1 MEPGIPD
8 SESFAGVFT
17 LFNNELHT
25 KAPELSYKTRQQ
37 AALKVCW
44 YSCKSSSSFF
54 NSPRLLSS
62 NYFSDCI
69 LGFLP
74 QSYLKMLSDE
84 FEIGTLLQLLVWSA
98 SAFSIETH
106 VLTTPNTFDFLFFR
120 LCGNRFCQIP
130 TWALKKLS
138 EYPWLGLVILAIT
151 WAKWTLGSL
160 VSLLVSRSLRVRP
173 S

>member
-1 MEPGIPD
+1 MERTVSSPAHCTWRNINTLAADNLSVEPGIPV

-84 FEIGTLLQLLVWSA
+84 FEIGTLLQLLV
-98 SAFSIETH
+98 
-106 VLTTPNTFDFLFFR
+106 
-120 LCGNRFCQIP
+120 
-130 TWALKKLS
+130 
-138 EYPWLGLVILAIT
+138 
-151 WAKWTLGSL
+151 
-160 VSLLVSRSLRVRP
+160 
-173 S
+173 

>member
-1 MEPGIPD
+1 MNPLLGCLPCLTMSFIQRLRSWAIRPGSRQPWK
-8 SESFAGVFT
+8 SAGTVAS
-17 LFNNELHT
+17 L
-25 KAPELSYKTRQQ
+25 R
-37 AALKVCW
+37 
-44 YSCKSSSSFF
+44 SSSFF

>member
-1 MEPGIPD
+1 MRTVCSPTHCTWRNINTLAADNLSVEPGIPD

-17 LFNNELHT
+17 LLNNELQT
-25 KAPELSYKTRQQ
+25 KAPELSCKTRQQ
-37 AALKVCW
+37 QPW
-44 YSCKSSSSFF
+44 KSAGIIASLRSSSFF

-98 SAFSIETH
+98 SAFSIETQ
-106 VLTTPNTFDFLFFR
+106 VLTARNIFDFLFFR
-120 LCGNRFCQIP
+120 LCGNRFC
-130 TWALKKLS
+130 
-138 EYPWLGLVILAIT
+138 
-151 WAKWTLGSL
+151 
-160 VSLLVSRSLRVRP
+160 
-173 S
+173 